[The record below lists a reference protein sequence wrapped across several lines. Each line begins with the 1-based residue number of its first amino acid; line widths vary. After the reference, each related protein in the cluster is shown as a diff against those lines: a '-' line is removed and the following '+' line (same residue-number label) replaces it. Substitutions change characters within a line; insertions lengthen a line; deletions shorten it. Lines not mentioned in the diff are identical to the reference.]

1 MYPTQTTTP
10 HQCST
15 IAQAKPRCRPDAVS
29 YGYLI
34 TCFAESKKPRSA
46 LTVFH
51 QMRKRGIAPNGYT
64 YMGVLKAL
72 SHMRDGISA
81 VQVGAPP
88 ICTLTHSLTHSISPT
103 LFDCCNLC

>member
-1 MYPTQTTTP
+1 M
-10 HQCST
+10 
-15 IAQAKPRCRPDAVS
+15 S

-81 VQVGAPP
+81 VQVDSCYP
-88 ICTLTHSLTHSISPT
+88 ITTILDSPI
-103 LFDCCNLC
+103 D